1 MSNKPALTNNHLY
14 EQVAHE
20 IKELIERGTLRP
32 GERVPSV
39 RRYSAQ
45 NRVSISTVMQ
55 AYALLEDKG
64 LIEAR
69 PQSGYYVRQIF
80 RELPPEPAISQ
91 PPLSPSRVTIG
102 DLAAKIHDSINRP
115 EIIPFGAACPCL
127 HLLPTRKLNR
137 TLGAILRRTDYIGHS
152 YDPVVGNPQL
162 RHQIARR
169 SLDWG
174 CRLSENDLVITVGC
188 TEALNLSLRAVAN
201 PGDTIAVESP
211 TYFGFLQIIENLKM
225 RALEIP
231 TDPKAGICL
240 NDLEAAIKKRT
251 VKACVLMPNFQNP
264 LGSCMPEEKKKQLL
278 KILGQHDIPLIE
290 DDLYG
295 DLYHGNERPKPVKAY
310 DKHGLVLLCSSFS
323 KTLSPSY
330 RVGWVAPG
338 KFKAEVERLKL
349 TNTVA
354 TASLP
359 QMAIAEML
367 QNGGYDHYLRK
378 IRRAFAAQVQSTVRA
393 ISKYFPA
400 GTKVTRPI
408 GGFILWVELPKTVNA
423 MQLYQKAL
431 EAKISIVPGPVFSA
445 KQRYQNFIRI
455 SCGHPWSVELE
466 QALATLGRLAKEF

>member
-1 MSNKPALTNNHLY
+1 
-14 EQVAHE
+14 
-20 IKELIERGTLRP
+20 
-32 GERVPSV
+32 
-39 RRYSAQ
+39 
-45 NRVSISTVMQ
+45 
-55 AYALLEDKG
+55 
-64 LIEAR
+64 
-69 PQSGYYVRQIF
+69 
-80 RELPPEPAISQ
+80 
-91 PPLSPSRVTIG
+91 
-102 DLAAKIHDSINRP
+102 
-115 EIIPFGAACPCL
+115 
-127 HLLPTRKLNR
+127 
-137 TLGAILRRTDYIGHS
+137 
-152 YDPVVGNPQL
+152 L

-231 TDPKAGICL
+231 TDPKDGICL

-264 LGSCMPEEKKKQLL
+264 LGSCMPEEKKKQLV
-278 KILGQHDIPLIE
+278 KILEQHDLPLIE

-295 DLYHGNERPKPVKAY
+295 DLHHDNERPKPVKAF

-338 KFKAEVERLKL
+338 KFRAEVERLKL

-378 IRRAFAAQVQSTVRA
+378 IRRAFATQVQSTVRA

-408 GGFILWVELPKTVNA
+408 GGFILWVELPKSVNA

-431 EAKISIVPGPVFSA
+431 DAKISIVPGPVFSA
-445 KQRYQNFIRI
+445 KQRYQNFIRL
-455 SCGHPWSVELE
+455 SCGYPWSVELE
-466 QALATLGRLAKEF
+466 QALATLGRLACVI